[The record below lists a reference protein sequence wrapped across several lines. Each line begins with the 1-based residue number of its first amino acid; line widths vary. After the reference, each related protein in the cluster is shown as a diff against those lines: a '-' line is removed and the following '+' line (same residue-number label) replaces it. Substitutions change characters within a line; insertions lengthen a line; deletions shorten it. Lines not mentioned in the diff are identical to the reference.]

1 MAKKGKAKGKGKKK
15 GKRKAPRVPDPE
27 PELEPILRHAPPPS
41 IATSVL
47 QLPCRCGA
55 VVCFEAAGFLIL
67 AHANGVCVAAE
78 SGEPFGQ
85 FAYRSPH
92 TSGWVEVSARG
103 EQQRAEAD
111 RWPSKELVRA
121 ELRRAEKDAVDV
133 ATARAAIAAASKPKK
148 GKGKGKKGKKGKG
161 KGKKG
166 KVDTAPTVEQVQLP
180 SPRSEYPELQ
190 PGWWGHGRHVLH
202 DTPSNWVLGWH
213 GGSSNLLELTHC
225 DELADS
231 QYRLAIS
238 AGGGAV
244 FTGAQ
249 GGDATMLLPMP
260 AAEMIALSNIAS
272 MGVGAV
278 AATRALVRFQ
288 AWDSLRPILSEQLRI
303 KPPDANPFSTAEAPL
318 HPDLT
323 RAGGADERT
332 ATLALVRAALCHG
345 DGVDAVCS
353 DGPANAKRSALKMA
367 DSVMVMTMLAWTDPA
382 EHRRKQLQ
390 VNFLRWW
397 QFRCDSQRLK
407 RSTLLHSLLAANAPS
422 DLVLAAA
429 KVASSLAPELV
440 DARAREYMGRLKLPA
455 QCGDWILLSCKDA
468 FPDYNATTNLLLVHR
483 RSQLQ
488 IALRP
493 DSAGAFDVR
502 LGPQSWAGCSS
513 VDSSGL
519 SKIGPGSALAFF
531 PGGEQPKRSMVMPE
545 MPPVLA
551 PSAVGKENWSDDV
564 SARTDAS
571 ARIDGFPF
579 DENFLRMEILAS
591 AGDAVAGT
599 PESTGEVQERD
610 DHDAACRQLPVGVVE
625 KFGRWR
631 LRRQQDNEHVQI
643 QLWNLDASE
652 ALDSRMSARQ
662 GIGQFAIWLSRDGTA
677 TYTTTEGKGVI
688 IR

>member
-1 MAKKGKAKGKGKKK
+1 MAKKGKRKGKGKGKKK
-15 GKRKAPRVPDPE
+15 GKKAPRAPEPE
-27 PELEPILRHAPPPS
+27 PELEPMLRHAPPPS
-41 IATSVL
+41 VVTSVL
-47 QLPCRCGA
+47 QLPSRCRA
-55 VVCFEAAGFLIL
+55 VICFASDGFLIL
-67 AHANGVCVAAE
+67 AHPNGTCVAAE
-78 SGEPFGQ
+78 SGEPYGQ
-85 FAYRSPH
+85 FAYRSAH

-111 RWPSKELVRA
+111 RWPSKQLVRA
-121 ELRRAEKDAVDV
+121 ELRRAEKDAADL
-133 ATARAAIAAASKPKK
+133 AAARAAIDAASKPKK
-148 GKGKGKKGKKGKG
+148 GKGKGKGKKGKG

-166 KVDTAPTVEQVQLP
+166 KVDTAPIVEQVQLP
-180 SPRSEYPELQ
+180 APHSEYPELQ

-231 QYRLAIS
+231 QYRLTIS

-244 FTGAQ
+244 FTGAH
-249 GGDATMLLPMP
+249 GGDAMMLLPMP

-272 MGVGAV
+272 NGIGTA

-303 KPPDANPFSTAEAPL
+303 KPPDTNPFSTAEEPSR
-318 HPDLT
+318 PNLT

-332 ATLALVRAALCHG
+332 ATLALARAALCHG
-345 DGVDAVCS
+345 DGVDAACS
-353 DGPANAKRSALKMA
+353 DGPANTKRLALKMA

-397 QFRCDSQRLK
+397 QFRCDSLRMK

-429 KVASSLAPELV
+429 KVADSLAPELV
-440 DARAREYMGRLKLPA
+440 DAKAREYMGRLTLPA
-455 QCGDWILLSCKDA
+455 QCGDWILLSWKDA

-488 IALRP
+488 VALRP
-493 DSAGAFDVR
+493 DSTGSFDVR
-502 LGPQSWAGCSS
+502 LGPQSWAGSS
-513 VDSSGL
+513 SANSSGL
-519 SKIGPGSALAFF
+519 SNIGPGTALAYF
-531 PGGEQPKRSMVMPE
+531 PGGEQPELSMVMPE
-545 MPPVLA
+545 IPPMAV
-551 PSAVGKENWSDDV
+551 PSSVEEDNWSGDA
-564 SARTDAS
+564 SARTDSFA
-571 ARIDGFPF
+571 F
-579 DENFLRMEILAS
+579 DEEYLRMEILAS
-591 AGDAVAGT
+591 AGDAAAAT
-599 PESTGEVQERD
+599 PASTKEVEE
-610 DHDAACRQLPVGVVE
+610 HGGAVCRQLPVGTVE

-652 ALDSRMSARQ
+652 ALDSRVSAKQ
-662 GIGQFAIWLSRDGTA
+662 GLGQFAIWLSRDGTA
-677 TYTTTEGKGVI
+677 TYTTMEGKGVI